1 MTSSTLRTKP
11 GTRGSNFAGTGNSPA
26 PGNARSTKAG
36 NQKRSRLLLGMGGII
51 GLGLIIE
58 IVSRAGLVH
67 PDFLPPFSTVLK
79 ESALIWGRDDF
90 RTDVVST
97 VVSYILGLGLSALIA
112 IPLGVV
118 FGLSE
123 KAYRASRAVVEL
135 IRPIPP
141 VALIPLVVLVFGNG
155 LEMKLVIVVFA
166 AVWPILFNTMY
177 GVHDVDKQGKEMARS
192 FGISPAGV
200 IRRVVL
206 PGAAPFIATGI
217 RVSSS
222 IALIVVITVELIAGG
237 ADGVG
242 AFIARTRATGTE
254 VELVYAGT
262 LMAGALGLAMNM
274 IMNSAE
280 RRWFGWQTT
289 TKGA

>member
-1 MTSSTLRTKP
+1 MALSTETTK
-11 GTRGSNFAGTGNSPA
+11 TGARETAPA
-26 PGNARSTKAG
+26 PGNGHR
-36 NQKRSRLLLGMGGII
+36 KRNRILLGAAGVA
-51 GLGLIIE
+51 GLGLTME
-58 IVSRAGLVH
+58 AVSRAGLVDS
-67 PDFLPPFSTVLK
+67 DFLPPFSTVLG
-79 ESALIWGRDDF
+79 EAVLIWGRGDF
-90 RTDVVST
+90 RADVLST
-97 VVSYILGLGLSALIA
+97 IGSYLLGMGLSALIA
-112 IPLGVV
+112 IPLGVL

-135 IRPIPP
+135 IRPVPP

-192 FGISPAGV
+192 FGVGPAGV

-237 ADGVG
+237 AEGIG

-262 LMAGALGLAMNM
+262 LMAGVLGLALNM
-274 IMNSAE
+274 ILNSAE
-280 RRWFGWQTT
+280 RRWFGWQTS
-289 TKGA
+289 KGA